1 MAKDFVT
8 LPIGYKRVDN
18 QPLMS
23 DQVFTELSLAQKFAK
38 DDPTAYV
45 GQILSVVTNEGSTVY
60 FIDSNKTLIPMATA
74 DNISNT
80 EIYSLF

>member
-1 MAKDFVT
+1 MCYRFKMAKDFVT

-38 DDPTAYV
+38 AA
-45 GQILSVVTNEGSTVY
+45 GQKTTTLWLGGLKLVVDCDKA
-60 FIDSNKTLIPMATA
+60 I
-74 DNISNT
+74 
-80 EIYSLF
+80 